1 MRDDYASVGGCA
13 PSGGAWDVCRLPS
26 ADPRDGALAGPPA
39 ILALHS
45 RAYPGAVAITTGR
58 HWAWAYTGWG
68 LPTAPAGS
76 AGAAPYPAHP
86 AAAAARGDDY
96 SGAIDGQQL
105 VEVADTTTVDPTP
118 ALMVGQEAAN
128 AEE

>member
-86 AAAAARGDDY
+86 AAAAAR
-96 SGAIDGQQL
+96 
-105 VEVADTTTVDPTP
+105 ETTTAERSMGSNSWRLPTP
-118 ALMVGQEAAN
+118 PQWTQRLH
-128 AEE
+128 